1 MSSILTN
8 HGAQIALRTL
18 KTINGNL
25 TDVQN
30 SISTGKRIGSA
41 KDNAAVWSI
50 AKTMESDISGFR
62 SIKDGLAMGE
72 ATVAVASAGAEQIV
86 EKLTEIKELIVSAQ
100 SENVDHDTIQ
110 TDIASKVDQVEAINA
125 AAQFNGANLLS
136 ADVDGSGATSLGVL
150 ASLNRVGSGGTV
162 TANEITVASVNFD
175 NTLDLASSLTAIT
188 DSTSAA
194 TALTEIEDF
203 LQVAITGAASL
214 GSSAARIEDQS
225 DFVGRLMD
233 SMELGVSALTD
244 TNMEEASARLAALKT
259 QQELAIQSL
268 TIANQ
273 APRLLLEL
281 FRR

>member
-30 SISTGKRIGSA
+30 SVSTGKRIGSA

-110 TDIASKVDQVEAINA
+110 TDIASKVEQVEAIIA

>member
-110 TDIASKVDQVEAINA
+110 TDIASKVEQVEAIIA
-125 AAQFNGANLLS
+125 AAQFNGRKPPVCGRRWVRGHVAGR
-136 ADVDGSGATSLGVL
+136 ACL
-150 ASLNRVGSGGTV
+150 AEPCG
-162 TANEITVASVNFD
+162 
-175 NTLDLASSLTAIT
+175 
-188 DSTSAA
+188 
-194 TALTEIEDF
+194 
-203 LQVAITGAASL
+203 
-214 GSSAARIEDQS
+214 
-225 DFVGRLMD
+225 VGRH
-233 SMELGVSALTD
+233 
-244 TNMEEASARLAALKT
+244 RHRK
-259 QQELAIQSL
+259 
-268 TIANQ
+268 
-273 APRLLLEL
+273 
-281 FRR
+281 

>member
-110 TDIASKVDQVEAINA
+110 TDIASKVEQVEAIIA

-194 TALTEIEDF
+194 TALTEIENF

>member
-110 TDIASKVDQVEAINA
+110 TDIASKVEQVEAIIA

-244 TNMEEASARLAALKT
+244 TNM
-259 QQELAIQSL
+259 
-268 TIANQ
+268 
-273 APRLLLEL
+273 
-281 FRR
+281 

>member
-1 MSSILTN
+1 M
-8 HGAQIALRTL
+8 
-18 KTINGNL
+18 
-25 TDVQN
+25 
-30 SISTGKRIGSA
+30 
-41 KDNAAVWSI
+41 
-50 AKTMESDISGFR
+50 
-62 SIKDGLAMGE
+62 
-72 ATVAVASAGAEQIV
+72 
-86 EKLTEIKELIVSAQ
+86 
-100 SENVDHDTIQ
+100 
-110 TDIASKVDQVEAINA
+110 
-125 AAQFNGANLLS
+125 
-136 ADVDGSGATSLGVL
+136 
-150 ASLNRVGSGGTV
+150 
-162 TANEITVASVNFD
+162 NFD

>member
-110 TDIASKVDQVEAINA
+110 TDIASKVEQVEAIIA

-175 NTLDLASSLTAIT
+175 DTLDLASSLTAIT

>member
-110 TDIASKVDQVEAINA
+110 TDIASKVEQVEAIIA

>member
-100 SENVDHDTIQ
+100 SENVDHATIQ
-110 TDIASKVDQVEAINA
+110 TDIASKVEQVEAIIA

>member
-110 TDIASKVDQVEAINA
+110 TDIASKVEQVEAIIA

-233 SMELGVSALTD
+233 SMEMGVSALTD